1 MKKVLIMMMAALLV
15 MAMAACS
22 TAPSASES
30 ASSAAPSASESAAAA
45 TSAPSAEESTQ
56 IANPW
61 TDAAD
66 AKEAESMVGYAMS
79 ALPKDATDVQYSVMK
94 ESKVSQAR
102 FMWNGDEYLFRM
114 APEPFDDDLS
124 GMYVTFKNEE
134 DLKIGDFSYEIDY
147 NEGAEGKSEW
157 DTENPEMEYSVTMS
171 TGATRDKLIAITE
184 VLSPVG

>member
-1 MKKVLIMMMAALLV
+1 MKKVLIMMMAVLLV
-15 MAMAACS
+15 VAMAACS

-30 ASSAAPSASESAAAA
+30 ASSAAPSATESAAAA
-45 TSAPSAEESTQ
+45 TSAPAASESAQ

-66 AKEAESMVGYAMS
+66 EKDAEAMVGYTMN
-79 ALPKDATDVQYSVMK
+79 ALPKDATDAQYSVMK
-94 ESKVSQAR
+94 EDKVAQVR

-114 APEPFDDDLS
+114 APDSYDGDLS

-147 NEGAEGKSEW
+147 NDGAEGKSEW